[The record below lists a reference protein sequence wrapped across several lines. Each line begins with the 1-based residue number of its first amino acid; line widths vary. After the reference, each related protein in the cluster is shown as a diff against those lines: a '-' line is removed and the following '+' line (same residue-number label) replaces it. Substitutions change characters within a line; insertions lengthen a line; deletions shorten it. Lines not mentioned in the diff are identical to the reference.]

1 VRRSEYARRV
11 KQVLLVAVVLVSCD
25 GKKDG
30 QPAAAAGPVPSNI
43 DAAPPAVVDA
53 APVDALLA
61 HLPALEVRDVARAAV
76 EQSVALNTAGYAA
89 HRKKDWPTA
98 IARYTEAVLADPGN
112 LVARYNLACVYVSSG
127 EVDEGFELLAQ
138 FDRPDCRACAA
149 TLLHAKRD
157 GEWKPVAADPRF
169 TALVGD
175 VTVAP
180 VKLKEVAQQ
189 VIAALRSG
197 KPDGLE
203 PYVHPRGP
211 VKVSTLVYGPD
222 QDPPVLHHGW
232 SGFVELVGKG
242 DKDLEDSRIVECD
255 KRCCRTGSRGDSSYV
270 VDEICFT
277 DRGGVPFLASIQLDP
292 GSI

>member
-1 VRRSEYARRV
+1 M
-11 KQVLLVAVVLVSCD
+11 KNVLLVALLLVACD
-25 GKKDG
+25 GKKDAE
-30 QPAAAAGPVPSNI
+30 PAAAPASAPDPVPGKL
-43 DAAPPAVVDA
+43 DAAPPVIVDA
-53 APVDALLA
+53 AAVDALLA
-61 HLPALEVRDVARAAV
+61 HLPALDVTAVDRATI
-76 EQSVALNTAGYAA
+76 EKSVALNAAGYAA
-89 HRKKDWPTA
+89 HKKKDWPTA
-98 IARYTEAVLADPGN
+98 IAKYTDAVVADPGN

-127 EVDEGFELLAQ
+127 KVDEGFELLAQ
-138 FDRPDCRACAA
+138 FDRPDCRACGA
-149 TLLHAKRD
+149 TLLHAKND

-180 VKLKEVAQQ
+180 VKLKDVANQ
-189 VIAALRSG
+189 VIAALRTG

-203 PYVHPRGP
+203 PYIHPRGP
-211 VKVSTLVYGPD
+211 VKVNTLVYGPD
-222 QDPPVLHHGW
+222 QDPPVLHYGW
-232 SGFVELVGKG
+232 NGFVELVGKG
-242 DKDLEDSRIVECD
+242 DKQLDDSDIADCN